1 MVDMWPV
8 LTLKPADILVDPLP
22 RNTRG
27 GAGVVHGE
35 SQIVAS
41 DAGYWI
47 ATLADVVIRT
57 EAQRLEFKKMQL
69 IMEGGLTPILLQLRG
84 ADQPIPGGTF
94 DLWVPWPQGD
104 ELFFGS
110 GGVNIDLAADA
121 DREEV
126 TLSLTITPNPRELV
140 EGMQFSFGAGGE
152 LHRIK
157 KINSQSDIAASIVV
171 WPPLRADWPAGT
183 GLEFENPK
191 LLARLASDNGAS
203 LMLRQWKRARC
214 NLDFVEAL

>member
-1 MVDMWPV
+1 MVDMWPITT
-8 LTLKPADILVDPLP
+8 LTPADILVDPLP

-27 GAGVVHGE
+27 GAGVAFGE

-47 ATLADVVIRT
+47 ATLSEVVVRT

-69 IMEGGLTPILLQLRG
+69 IMEGGLTPILLQLRA
-84 ADQPIPGGTF
+84 ADQPITGGTF
-94 DLWVPWPQGD
+94 ALWDPWPRGL

-110 GGVNIDLAADA
+110 GGVDIELASDA
-121 DREEV
+121 DREDV
-126 TLSLTITPNPRELV
+126 TLSLTITTSRTLV

-157 KINSQSDIAASIVV
+157 KINSQSASAAEIVV
-171 WPPLRADWPAGT
+171 WPPLRADWPATT

-214 NLDFVEAL
+214 TLDFVEAL